1 MAAICDSDDEQVA
14 RGLTAPQRYVFL
26 RLANRMNHILGL
38 CYPGFGQ
45 LAKDTGYSVSEVSDC
60 IHGLWKAGYID
71 WQDRWKPSSVERD
84 TNLYTIHYVPHP
96 DDPEKR
102 VMLAPME
109 MRTGNRVAPERR
121 KKPANPKHK
130 KKVVLVEPVEGI
142 AAGGIGGVYQQVI
155 QGIRH
160 GGIGSTATE
169 DTVYQQMGHGIPPRR
184 WKPGLE
190 PGPNQEANRETTIVG
205 GGGATPPIVEGDLS
219 PLDSVGP
226 EGTGSGDDPV
236 GQGAGETQ
244 GIDLSR
250 GRDDEPAGDRVVGG
264 GDDALPQI
272 VEGDALD
279 YSFEGEEPDGMDLS
293 GDPVEQG
300 KGETQGIDISPA
312 QSAGERESAAES
324 GAATGPGRPL
334 EGEYMDDHPAEPAG
348 DASHVRP
355 AGSPLTDAQE
365 LVRHF
370 FGLIGKP
377 AALKDRGKRWVGIAS
392 AMLADHSLTDLKG
405 IVDYAVGSNFWA
417 PLLLQ
422 FEDRDPFAYFQLKLP
437 KLLTQYRGRK
447 RHAQLPKQKSE
458 ARHGGKDTT
467 RKTKRQLIA
476 EENRANLEELERER
490 GGFQG

>member
-1 MAAICDSDDEQVA
+1 MSLPIMAAICDSDDEQVA

-71 WQDRWKPSSVERD
+71 WQDRWKPNSVERD

-142 AAGGIGGVYQQVI
+142 GAGGIGGVYQQVI
-155 QGIRH
+155 QGIPH

-169 DTVYQQMGHGIPPRR
+169 DTVYQQVGHGIPPRR
-184 WKPGLE
+184 WKSGLE

-226 EGTGSGDDPV
+226 EGTGSGD
-236 GQGAGETQ
+236 
-244 GIDLSR
+244 
-250 GRDDEPAGDRVVGG
+250 
-264 GDDALPQI
+264 
-272 VEGDALD
+272 
-279 YSFEGEEPDGMDLS
+279 
-293 GDPVEQG
+293 DPVEQG

-377 AALKDRGKRWVGIAS
+377 AALKDRGKRWVGIAGG
-392 AMLADHSLTDLKG
+392 MLADHSLTDLKG
-405 IVDYAVGSNFWA
+405 IADYAVGSNFWA

-422 FEDRDPFAYFQLKLP
+422 FEERDPFVYFQLKLP
-437 KLLTQYRGRK
+437 KLLTQYQGRK

-476 EENRANLEELERER
+476 EQNRANLEELERER
-490 GGFQG
+490 G